1 MDSRD
6 QLLLNHAP
14 QVYILIHSDLTL
26 TCFDFE
32 LKFHVVRLLFNI
44 TIYYLIPWH
53 FRVALLPKKS
63 LPTTWLTRYSGKQV
77 LGAPLVIAL
86 ATSTTVYSRV
96 ILLDCEQLLV
106 YYHYLSATW
115 STAGSYILMWA
126 LGNYLMQLWS
136 PLQVAAPLSQVPN
149 PQWRWLCQAW
159 PCHLSGSG
167 HPPQL
172 GSKQT
177 LQKTVTWHWCVV
189 QNSGNQHSIGCQ
201 IPVTSHKWQPLEG
214 SHDRQLAHHVE
225 KLLKRFYFSL
235 LWVSKGYC
243 WQGLKKGNPTI
254 MYSLFCSQEQEIY
267 VSNLVPLWSSYVR

>member
-1 MDSRD
+1 
-6 QLLLNHAP
+6 
-14 QVYILIHSDLTL
+14 
-26 TCFDFE
+26 
-32 LKFHVVRLLFNI
+32 
-44 TIYYLIPWH
+44 
-53 FRVALLPKKS
+53 
-63 LPTTWLTRYSGKQV
+63 
-77 LGAPLVIAL
+77 
-86 ATSTTVYSRV
+86 
-96 ILLDCEQLLV
+96 
-106 YYHYLSATW
+106 
-115 STAGSYILMWA
+115 MWA

-149 PQWRWLCQAW
+149 PQWRWLWQAW

-225 KLLKRFYFSL
+225 NLLKRFYFSL

-243 WQGLKKGNPTI
+243 WWGLKKGNPTI

-267 VSNLVPLWSSYVR
+267 VSNLVHLWSSYVRQGRGGACLYTHSSGKTSQTPRSGVHSISARIRFVCCMNVGSTGPCVPLDFRRGMREAWTADTELWDPFHRLRKV